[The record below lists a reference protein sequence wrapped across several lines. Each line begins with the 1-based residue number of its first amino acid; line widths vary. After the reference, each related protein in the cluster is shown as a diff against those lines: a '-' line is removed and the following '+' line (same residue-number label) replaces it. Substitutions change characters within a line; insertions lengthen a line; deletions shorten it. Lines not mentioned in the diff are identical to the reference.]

1 MALVTFVAEHLK
13 AMRVKAGVEAV
24 TNSDGIA
31 DRLIAVGAKTILASD
46 GRTVLGVMGAVNLL
60 PNVAEVFIVASEDQ
74 KDHAITFAK
83 CVRKELYTLKPKYRR
98 IQATSICDDF
108 HKRWLSWLGFEC
120 EGVLKAYGLNGED
133 MAIWGLV

>member
-1 MALVTFVAEHLK
+1 MALLPFTREHL
-13 AMRVKAGVEAV
+13 ALMRVKADVIEVAV
-24 TNSDGIA
+24 SPNIGETLEN
-31 DRLIAVGAKTILASD
+31 LGAKTIFSAD
-46 GRTVLGVMGAVNLL
+46 GKIVLGVVGAHRLL
-60 PNVAEVFIVASEDQ
+60 PNVAEVFVLASEDQ

-83 CVRKELYTLKPKYRR
+83 CVRKELYTLKAKYRR

-108 HKRWLSWLGFEC
+108 HKRWLEWLGFEC